1 MISHGKTE
9 TIDTNASGA
18 SMAGGHA
25 GSDGGILDAFCTAIL
40 ENRPEL
46 IVSGAD
52 ATIESH
58 LTVFAAERSRRT
70 GRTVVL
76 K

>member
-1 MISHGKTE
+1 M
-9 TIDTNASGA
+9 
-18 SMAGGHA
+18 
-25 GSDGGILDAFCTAIL
+25 DAFCTAIL

-52 ATIESH
+52 ATLESH